1 MTEINTVEQWL
12 GEDNKLGCD
21 IVRNK
26 YTYNNESF
34 PEWLKRVSGGNK
46 DIEKLI
52 LEKKFL
58 FGGRTLTNR
67 GTDIKGSYSNCY
79 SSGFVK
85 DDLRDIMKTNS
96 ELALTYK
103 AQGGQG
109 LSLTKLRPK
118 GTPVGNGEYTS
129 DGIIPFMKLFNQTTE
144 SISQGGS
151 RKGALLMSIDVWHK
165 QIEDFITIKSDLN
178 EITKANLSVE
188 IDDEFMQI
196 VISDL
201 ENNTETTIHR
211 KETYGMH
218 KIEYDLIPIK
228 IFRKLAELSW
238 DNGEPAPIF
247 VDRFR
252 NYNIME
258 FVDDYQIE
266 ICNPCFTGDMKLLT
280 NHGYKTFEELDG
292 LRVDIVNI
300 NGDIINGNVWCS
312 GKKETVKLILSNKE
326 EIKCTPDHIF
336 LTIDDEEVEAR
347 NLKGK
352 KIMPYIGNHKIFDE
366 LYIKYG
372 FIQGDG
378 CTGRLDSG
386 THKGLEVNIGK
397 KDNDVYLLFR
407 NDKYTKSKRKI
418 YLQGYNDKLI
428 ELGFNSNSLPN
439 RTFPTTY
446 DDWTNLQKSSFLQG
460 CYSANGSVIKKH
472 RISYKTT
479 CKEFAEKLVDTLHK
493 DFNIYAY
500 ITTNKAK
507 NNTFSNGVYLCKESY
522 DVSIS
527 RYADIQK
534 FHNEINF
541 YHLYKKLDL
550 RNLLVNK
557 APYVMNIKNN
567 GLQKVYDFNEPLT
580 HWGVVEGYIA
590 HNCGE
595 QPLPKYGACNLGS
608 INLSEF
614 VTNPYTDKAIFEIEE
629 FVKAVEIAIT
639 GLDEVLD
646 EGIKLHALKEQREMA
661 ENYRN
666 IGLGIMGLG
675 SMFFKLGIKYGSQDS
690 KELLHTIMFKM
701 FKTAVRQSN
710 KLAKEKGVFPKYS
723 DKVWESNIIKNAFS
737 DKEIKELKKNGLR
750 NCSLLSIAPSGSIG
764 TLLNITTGCEPAFAI
779 KYQRKTESLHKDTD
793 IYYDVYIQEAKEYME
808 LNNTKELPDYF
819 ITSAELNWKDRV
831 EIQAILQKYVDTSIS
846 STVNLPNSATVE
858 DIVNLYVYA
867 WEMGCKGI
875 TVFREG
881 CKRVGILTTKQN
893 EIIEEKPKTELPWGT
908 TIMVNDDV
916 IGKKRKLTTGCGSLH
931 CTAFFDPVDGRLME
945 LYLNKGSTGG
955 CNNFM
960 TGLSRMI
967 SHSARTGANI
977 ESIVDQLMSSGTC
990 PSYSVRNA
998 TKHDVSKGSSCPVAI
1013 GYALKDMYK
1022 EIRDELGLDDEDE
1035 IEIPK
1040 VTDVKKNKTI
1050 MTANEKSER
1059 CPECGERVQN
1069 TAGCVQCPSCGW
1081 SRCS

>member
-266 ICNPCFTGDMKLLT
+266 ICNPC
-280 NHGYKTFEELDG
+280 
-292 LRVDIVNI
+292 
-300 NGDIINGNVWCS
+300 
-312 GKKETVKLILSNKE
+312 
-326 EIKCTPDHIF
+326 
-336 LTIDDEEVEAR
+336 
-347 NLKGK
+347 
-352 KIMPYIGNHKIFDE
+352 
-366 LYIKYG
+366 
-372 FIQGDG
+372 
-378 CTGRLDSG
+378 
-386 THKGLEVNIGK
+386 
-397 KDNDVYLLFR
+397 
-407 NDKYTKSKRKI
+407 
-418 YLQGYNDKLI
+418 
-428 ELGFNSNSLPN
+428 
-439 RTFPTTY
+439 
-446 DDWTNLQKSSFLQG
+446 
-460 CYSANGSVIKKH
+460 
-472 RISYKTT
+472 
-479 CKEFAEKLVDTLHK
+479 
-493 DFNIYAY
+493 
-500 ITTNKAK
+500 
-507 NNTFSNGVYLCKESY
+507 
-522 DVSIS
+522 
-527 RYADIQK
+527 
-534 FHNEINF
+534 
-541 YHLYKKLDL
+541 
-550 RNLLVNK
+550 
-557 APYVMNIKNN
+557 
-567 GLQKVYDFNEPLT
+567 
-580 HWGVVEGYIA
+580 
-590 HNCGE
+590 GE

-723 DKVWESNIIKNAFS
+723 DKVWK
-737 DKEIKELKKNGLR
+737 L
-750 NCSLLSIAPSGSIG
+750 SLIHI
-764 TLLNITTGCEPAFAI
+764 
-779 KYQRKTESLHKDTD
+779 
-793 IYYDVYIQEAKEYME
+793 
-808 LNNTKELPDYF
+808 
-819 ITSAELNWKDRV
+819 
-831 EIQAILQKYVDTSIS
+831 
-846 STVNLPNSATVE
+846 
-858 DIVNLYVYA
+858 
-867 WEMGCKGI
+867 
-875 TVFREG
+875 
-881 CKRVGILTTKQN
+881 
-893 EIIEEKPKTELPWGT
+893 
-908 TIMVNDDV
+908 
-916 IGKKRKLTTGCGSLH
+916 
-931 CTAFFDPVDGRLME
+931 
-945 LYLNKGSTGG
+945 
-955 CNNFM
+955 
-960 TGLSRMI
+960 
-967 SHSARTGANI
+967 
-977 ESIVDQLMSSGTC
+977 
-990 PSYSVRNA
+990 
-998 TKHDVSKGSSCPVAI
+998 
-1013 GYALKDMYK
+1013 
-1022 EIRDELGLDDEDE
+1022 
-1035 IEIPK
+1035 
-1040 VTDVKKNKTI
+1040 
-1050 MTANEKSER
+1050 
-1059 CPECGERVQN
+1059 
-1069 TAGCVQCPSCGW
+1069 
-1081 SRCS
+1081 